1 MLPNSNEERKLT
13 RHEKRFGITS
23 FIYRARRPFHPGRLC
38 DLFLEPYFPDMKNA
52 SNDDDDD
59 SRSGDEEDDYSKDN
73 DNDSDEDD
81 DFEIEWTN
89 DDNEP
94 ITDKDEKKTKISE
107 EEKRSRLIQIQE
119 DASIKQKLRTER
131 LGELLRSKGFI
142 WIATC
147 HNVMGEWQQVKDLQ
161 RTYFDKQLYIY
172 AFFRQGILSK

>member
-1 MLPNSNEERKLT
+1 
-13 RHEKRFGITS
+13 
-23 FIYRARRPFHPGRLC
+23 
-38 DLFLEPYFPDMKNA
+38 MKNA
-52 SNDDDDD
+52 SNDEDEY
-59 SRSGDEEDDYSKDN
+59 SSDEEEDYSKDKYN
-73 DNDSDEDD
+73 DSSDEDD

>member
-52 SNDDDDD
+52 SNDEDEY
-59 SRSGDEEDDYSKDN
+59 SSDEEEDYSKDKYN
-73 DNDSDEDD
+73 DSSDEDD